1 MGRLRVLQ
9 VHLPLQRLGYFLL
22 LLPCF
27 DGLCSYL
34 AVSHRCPRIN
44 PPFSSGS
51 ICAHP
56 SVVARYARFLT
67 SCVRNASHWAPRLIF
82 SFSFL
87 RVSVPVSTALSSR
100 ISLPRSCFS
109 LLSSSI
115 FFLSTALSSRFSS
128 PPSASCC
135 WYVFSV
141 LLSFLDLP
149 RTILPPPTA
158 SEYDN
163 QSNRILHHIHNPL
176 KSLSFT

>member
-109 LLSSSI
+109 LLSSYSALQNPDISVLQTRNTHFPLSI
-115 FFLSTALSSRFSS
+115 GVSGGGVVGVEKNVFLVET
-128 PPSASCC
+128 
-135 WYVFSV
+135 YVF
-141 LLSFLDLP
+141 P
-149 RTILPPPTA
+149 RM
-158 SEYDN
+158 SGEHSYDC
-163 QSNRILHHIHNPL
+163 
-176 KSLSFT
+176 